1 MACFSV
7 DGLPPNPPRLWAR
20 VQSRCSTEVVTTNNP
35 LVYNPTTNQFITL
48 NQANLAFEML
58 RKGNVLQ
65 YKKNSSDLT
74 KNQRYSQIAKGK
86 WLNRTTTF
94 ASQNILVAN
103 PNTRSLKRVNYT
115 TIYADNGA
123 PANLPVTC
131 PTPKVVV
138 TPSRLPTNF
147 NPPDI
152 PVSPISPDNLFF
164 LPIITDENYPNICPQ
179 YIDPAVLVPIRP
191 KKPLPKKLLEKK
203 IPEKEIKELP
213 VIKPPIP
220 EPERVVIPD
229 GGSLVCVVE
238 DICGNE
244 AVSGQ
249 QQAYFGD
256 NYCNPTSASD
266 VPGPIMELCYN
277 DLAQTPYY
285 PDSRRNYNELGN
297 SWPTEQETDVA
308 TAEGNIV

>member
-1 MACFSV
+1 MACFST

-20 VQSRCSTEVVTTNNP
+20 VQSRCSTDVITERNP
-35 LVYNPTTNQFITL
+35 MVYIPTTNQLIPL
-48 NQANLAFEML
+48 SKASIAFQML

-94 ASQNILVAN
+94 ASQNILVTN

-115 TIYADNGA
+115 TIYADDGT

-131 PTPKVVV
+131 PQPKVVT
-138 TPSRLPTNF
+138 TPSQLPINF
-147 NPPDI
+147 NPPNV
-152 PVSPISPDNLFF
+152 PVVPNFPNNVLIANSV
-164 LPIITDENYPNICPQ
+164 TDDTYPRICPQ
-179 YIDPAVLVPIRP
+179 YVDPSLIVPIRP
-191 KKPLPKKLLEKK
+191 KKPIPKKLLEKK
-203 IPEKEIKELP
+203 NPEREIKELP
-213 VIKPPIP
+213 IIKPPIP
-220 EPERVVIPD
+220 APEREVIPD

-249 QQAYFGD
+249 QQAYLGN

-266 VPGPIMELCYN
+266 VPGPVMDLCYN

-285 PDSRRNYNELGN
+285 PDSRRNYAELGN
-297 SWPTEQETDVA
+297 SWPTEQEIDMVA
-308 TAEGNIV
+308 EEET